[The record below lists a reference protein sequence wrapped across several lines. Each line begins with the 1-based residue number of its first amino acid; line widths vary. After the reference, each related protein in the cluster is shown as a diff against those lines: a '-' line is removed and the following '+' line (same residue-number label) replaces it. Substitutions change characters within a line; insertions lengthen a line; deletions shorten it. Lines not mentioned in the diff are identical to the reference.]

1 MLIIEVKK
9 NNIESALK
17 KFKSKVIKTKLIN
30 QLQNKKTYKKKS
42 DAKRETLK
50 NAIHLQK
57 KKSEL

>member
-30 QLQNKKTYKKKS
+30 QLQDRKTYKKKS
-42 DAKRETLK
+42 DANRETLK
-50 NAIHLQK
+50 NAIYLQK

>member
-17 KFKSKVIKTKLIN
+17 KFKGKVIKTKLIN
-30 QLQNKKTYKKKS
+30 QLQDRKTYKKKS

-50 NAIHLQK
+50 NAIYLQK
-57 KKSEL
+57 KKSDL

>member
-30 QLQNKKTYKKKS
+30 QLQDRKTYKKKS

-50 NAIHLQK
+50 NAIYLQK

>member
-17 KFKSKVIKTKLIN
+17 KFKGKVIKTKLIN
-30 QLQNKKTYKKKS
+30 QLQDRKTYKKKS

-50 NAIHLQK
+50 NAIDIQK
-57 KKSEL
+57 KKSDL

>member
-30 QLQNKKTYKKKS
+30 QLQDRKTYKKKS

-50 NAIHLQK
+50 NAIYLQN

>member
-17 KFKSKVIKTKLIN
+17 KFKGKVIKTKLIN
-30 QLQNKKTYKKKS
+30 QLQDRKTYKKKS

-50 NAIHLQK
+50 NAIYLQK

>member
-30 QLQNKKTYKKKS
+30 QLQDRKTYKKKS
-42 DAKRETLK
+42 DAKRESLK
-50 NAIHLQK
+50 NAIYLQK

>member
-17 KFKSKVIKTKLIN
+17 KFKGKVIKTKLIN
-30 QLQNKKTYKKKS
+30 QLQDRKTYKKKS

-50 NAIHLQK
+50 NTIYLQK
-57 KKSEL
+57 KKSDL

>member
-17 KFKSKVIKTKLIN
+17 NFKSKVIKTKLIN
-30 QLQNKKTYKKKS
+30 QLQDRKTYKKKS

-50 NAIHLQK
+50 NAIYLQK